1 MPSDPLTVFQTT
13 YTQAV
18 AQGLPTGAAQL
29 AAQSA
34 MDAIIAKQNGRQ
46 VTVAAPVQSVASGR
60 TTDSGPTQPPK
71 RSR

>member
-1 MPSDPLTVFQTT
+1 MPSDPLSVFQTT

-18 AQGLPTGAAQL
+18 ANGLPTGAAQL

-34 MDAIIAKQNGRQ
+34 MEAVLTTQNGRQ
-46 VTVAAPVQSVASGR
+46 TTVATPVQAVRSGR
-60 TTDSGPTQPPK
+60 STDNGPTVPPR